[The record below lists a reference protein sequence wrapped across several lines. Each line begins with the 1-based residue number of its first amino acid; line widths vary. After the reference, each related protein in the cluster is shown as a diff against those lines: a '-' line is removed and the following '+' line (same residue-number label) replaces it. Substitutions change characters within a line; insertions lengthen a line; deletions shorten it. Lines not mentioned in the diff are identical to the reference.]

1 MNGIALVDSDVLIYV
16 YDRDAGPDS
25 EDQNDG
31 QLIAGVRVVNPLR

>member
-1 MNGIALVDSDVLIYV
+1 MNGIALVDSNVLIHA

-25 EDQNDG
+25 GDLNGG

>member
-1 MNGIALVDSDVLIYV
+1 MNGIALVDSNLLIYA

-31 QLIAGVRVVNPLR
+31 